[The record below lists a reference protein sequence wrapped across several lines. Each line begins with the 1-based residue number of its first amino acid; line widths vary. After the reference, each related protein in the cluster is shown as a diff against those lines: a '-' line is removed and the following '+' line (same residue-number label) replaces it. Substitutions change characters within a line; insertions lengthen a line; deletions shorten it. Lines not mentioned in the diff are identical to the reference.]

1 MDKRLFFATN
11 ISEQTRS
18 LIRAIQ
24 SDLHFMK
31 NDIRFVSPQ
40 NVHLTLKFLG
50 DVPVKQISQIVTKIE
65 STITSFQNFTY
76 ICDGTG
82 VFPNPKRPRVLW
94 LGITDGSENL
104 KQLSSLLNN
113 ALKELPLQQEDKEY
127 RSHITIGRAKG
138 FKESKL
144 KLNEFLDYKFEKISN
159 HVSEIVLFESI
170 LRPKGAVYTPLHRFK
185 LK

>member
-1 MDKRLFFATN
+1 MDKRLFIAVN

-65 STITSFQNFTY
+65 SSVSSFQNFTY

-94 LGITDGSENL
+94 LGITNGSEYL

-113 ALKELPLQQEDKEY
+113 ALPVQQEDKEY

-138 FKESKL
+138 FKESRL
-144 KLNEFLDYKFEKISN
+144 KLDEFLDYKFEKIPN
-159 HVSEIVLFESI
+159 PVSEFVLFESI
-170 LRPKGAVYTPLHRFK
+170 LRPKGAVYIPLHRFK

>member
-1 MDKRLFFATN
+1 MDKRLFIAAN

-40 NVHLTLKFLG
+40 NIHLTLKFLG

-65 STITSFQNFTY
+65 SSISSFQNFTY

-82 VFPNPKRPRVLW
+82 VFPNPNRPRVLW

-104 KQLSSLLNN
+104 KKLSELLNI
-113 ALKELPLQQEDKEY
+113 ALNNMPVQQEDKEY
-127 RSHITIGRAKG
+127 RSHITLGRAKG
-138 FKESKL
+138 FKESRL
-144 KLNEFLDYKFEKISN
+144 KLNEFLNYQFEKIAN
-159 HVSEIVLFESI
+159 PVTELVLFESI
-170 LRPKGAVYTPLHRFK
+170 LRPKGAIYTPLHRFK

>member
-1 MDKRLFFATN
+1 MDKRLFIAAN
-11 ISEQTRS
+11 VSEQTRS

-31 NDIRFVSPQ
+31 NDIRFVSPR

-50 DVPVKQISQIVTKIE
+50 DVPVKQISPIVTKIE
-65 STITSFQNFTY
+65 SSVSSFQNFTY

-82 VFPNPKRPRVLW
+82 VFPNPNRPRVLW
-94 LGITDGSENL
+94 LGITNGSENL
-104 KQLSSLLNN
+104 KQLSELLNN
-113 ALKELPLQQEDKEY
+113 ALKDMPVQQEDKEY

-138 FKESKL
+138 FKESRL
-144 KLNEFLDYKFEKISN
+144 KLDEYLKYKFEKTLN
-159 HVSEIVLFESI
+159 PVTELVLFESI
-170 LRPKGAVYTPLHRFK
+170 LRPKGAIYSPLYRFK